1 MGQGALHL
9 KKYRNDF
16 RTVSKKRDF
25 WCNDTLMIFFLINGG
40 FFKTKCWKQQTP
52 YDHCQYIHVWPGTGH
67 HRSLA
72 APPYWSN
79 SNTVMYYIS
88 FQLQLWV
95 RCGQIEAVVVS
106 ERHALPTYLSCRF
119 RMNEINLFCHFNTFS
134 INQLYCVFQ

>member
-9 KKYRNDF
+9 KKYRNYF

-52 YDHCQYIHVWPGTGH
+52 YDHCQYIHIWPGTGH

-79 SNTVMYYIS
+79 SNITFHSSCS
-88 FQLQLWV
+88 FESGVAKSRL
-95 RCGQIEAVVVS
+95 R
-106 ERHALPTYLSCRF
+106 LSLKDTRF
-119 RMNEINLFCHFNTFS
+119 QRIFHVDFEWMKLIYFVTLTP
-134 INQLYCVFQ
+134 FQ